1 MSSCYYLW
9 FQCNNTEGILPS
21 ITPTSLFNL
30 GTHIKRF
37 QNWQPLPLWETDSLT
52 WALYLC
58 TVLFALNLMISG
70 QNTLFQNY
78 ASWRLPFPLPPVEAL
93 LSHDRVRLIHYIL
106 GSYCIW
112 GSPTFWFYLSIYF
125 QRGGNTKDCYG
136 ARNQSN
142 VRTGSQ
148 NCSLLIPEVPAPSPQ
163 SFHHFII
170 LSLCFFSADEQTH
183 TSPSFLPEG
192 KVAIILFNTVFCFFT
207 K

>member
-58 TVLFALNLMISG
+58 TVLFALNLTISG

-93 LSHDRVRLIHYIL
+93 LSHDRVRLIHYM
-106 GSYCIW
+106 SYYIW
-112 GSPTFWFYLSIYF
+112 GSPTFRFYLSIYF
-125 QRGGNTKDCYG
+125 QRGGNAKDCYG

-148 NCSLLIPEVPAPSPQ
+148 NRTVPSSSLRSRPHLPNLSTTLQFSPCVSLVQMSRHTHPLPSY
-163 SFHHFII
+163 
-170 LSLCFFSADEQTH
+170 LKGR
-183 TSPSFLPEG
+183 LP
-192 KVAIILFNTVFCFFT
+192 
-207 K
+207 